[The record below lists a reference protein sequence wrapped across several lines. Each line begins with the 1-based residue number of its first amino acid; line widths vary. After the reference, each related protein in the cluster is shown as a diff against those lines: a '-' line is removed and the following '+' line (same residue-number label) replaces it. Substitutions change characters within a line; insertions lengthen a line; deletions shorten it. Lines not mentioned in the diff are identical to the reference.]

1 MLRAIS
7 RPENYMI
14 KGIYTSASGMLPR
27 LRKQEVTANNLSNV
41 SAPGYKKD
49 MLFTRELSRA
59 EKKIMPKKS
68 DWEVPMVNS
77 TYTDFTAGTFDK
89 TGNPLDFAIDG
100 DGFFQ
105 LELDDGSRVLT
116 RAGNFE
122 VNPQGQIAF
131 PGGGVLI
138 GEGGPIEVG
147 GGVVSVSATGEVAVD
162 GSAVGR
168 IVPVTVSDLTQLKK
182 IGGLMFSL
190 PEGVQPEAVA
200 NASIQQGYLE
210 TSNVDIVSEMIEMII
225 SFREY
230 EANAKAVQTQDQSL
244 DHLFNKVAGK
254 G

>member
-1 MLRAIS
+1 
-7 RPENYMI
+7 MI

-27 LRKQEVTANNLSNV
+27 LRKQELIANNLSNA

-59 EKKIMPKKS
+59 EKKITPKRS

-77 TYTDFTAGTFDK
+77 TYTDFTPGTFDQ

-122 VNPQGQIAF
+122 VNPQGQLAF

-147 GGVVSVSATGEVAVD
+147 GGKVTVAATGEVDVD
-162 GSAVGR
+162 GSVVGK
-168 IVPVTVSDLTQLKK
+168 IVPVTVPDLTQLKK
-182 IGGLMFSL
+182 IGGMMFAV
-190 PEGVQPEAVA
+190 PAGVQPSAAPHV
-200 NASIQQGYLE
+200 SIQQGYQE

-244 DHLFNKVAGK
+244 DQLFNKVAGK

>member
-1 MLRAIS
+1 
-7 RPENYMI
+7 MI
-14 KGIYTSASGMLPR
+14 KGIYTSASGMIPR
-27 LRKQEVTANNLSNV
+27 LRKQELTANNLANA

-49 MLFTRELSRA
+49 LLFTHELTKA
-59 EKKIMPKKS
+59 EKKLAPKRT
-68 DWEVPMVNS
+68 DWEMPMVDT
-77 TYTDFTAGTFDK
+77 TYTDFTPGTFDQ

-105 LELDDGSRVLT
+105 IQLDDGSRVLT

-122 VNPQGQIAF
+122 VNPQGQLAF

-138 GEGGPIEVG
+138 GEGGPIEIG
-147 GGVVSVSATGEVAVD
+147 GGKVTVAATGEVDVD
-162 GSAVGR
+162 GSVVGK
-168 IVPVTVSDLTQLKK
+168 IVPVTVPDLTQLKK
-182 IGGLMFSL
+182 IGGMMFVV
-190 PEGVQPEAVA
+190 PAGVEPS
-200 NASIQQGYLE
+200 ASPHATIQQGYQE

-230 EANAKAVQTQDQSL
+230 EANSKAVQTQDQSL